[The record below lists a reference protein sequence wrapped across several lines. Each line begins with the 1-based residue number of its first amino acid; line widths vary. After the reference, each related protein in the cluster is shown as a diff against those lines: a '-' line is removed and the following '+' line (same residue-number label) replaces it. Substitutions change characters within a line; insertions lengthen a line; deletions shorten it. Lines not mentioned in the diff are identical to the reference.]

1 MITGFKLGIN
11 SRYFVYLRLVTLCL
25 ILSLCN
31 ASNLFAND
39 LICESEEFDSLSKK
53 KNELIVVLKSLNG
66 FDFLEKHIKS
76 QQCVKGQL
84 GVKIGSL
91 SKDINAILTST
102 STNSANSDLS
112 ETDLITKLFDKITTM
127 NTWAMRADA
136 EIKDLELDLEVTTQL
151 NQELKARINKTNSW
165 KPRADFEKPI
175 QMNIDDLTKKLT
187 DLQNRTVE

>member
-11 SRYFVYLRLVTLCL
+11 SRYSAYFRLVTLCL

-53 KNELIVVLKSLNG
+53 KNELIFVLKSLNG
-66 FDFLEKHIKS
+66 FDFLEQHIKS

-91 SKDINAILTST
+91 SKDINAILT
-102 STNSANSDLS
+102 LS
-112 ETDLITKLFDKITTM
+112 
-127 NTWAMRADA
+127 N
-136 EIKDLELDLEVTTQL
+136 
-151 NQELKARINKTNSW
+151 
-165 KPRADFEKPI
+165 
-175 QMNIDDLTKKLT
+175 
-187 DLQNRTVE
+187 

>member
-11 SRYFVYLRLVTLCL
+11 SSYFDYFKLLALCL

-66 FDFLEKHIKS
+66 FDFLEQHIKS

-84 GVKIGSL
+84 GVKIGS
-91 SKDINAILTST
+91 
-102 STNSANSDLS
+102 
-112 ETDLITKLFDKITTM
+112 
-127 NTWAMRADA
+127 
-136 EIKDLELDLEVTTQL
+136 
-151 NQELKARINKTNSW
+151 
-165 KPRADFEKPI
+165 
-175 QMNIDDLTKKLT
+175 
-187 DLQNRTVE
+187 